1 MANLPYVAETERAE
15 CDPELI
21 HEPQMALFAGILVFV
36 WRVIA
41 GTEAALEQDF
51 SHAISAT
58 TYAEVV
64 KRADPG
70 GIPLILVLTEEQASE
85 VYEP

>member
-1 MANLPYVAETERAE
+1 MTGE
-15 CDPELI
+15 
-21 HEPQMALFAGILVFV
+21 FV

-41 GTEAALEQDF
+41 GYEGSPPPQDF

-70 GIPLILVLTEEQASE
+70 GIPLILVLTEEQAQESE
-85 VYEP
+85 VVES